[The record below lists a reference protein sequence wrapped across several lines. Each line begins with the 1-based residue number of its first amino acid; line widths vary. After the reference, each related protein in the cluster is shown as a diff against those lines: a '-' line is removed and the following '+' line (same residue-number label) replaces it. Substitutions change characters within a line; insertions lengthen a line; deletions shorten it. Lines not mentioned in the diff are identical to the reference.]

1 MTIQLAL
8 LLCSLPAL
16 PVLLVLSRTAHFSG
30 HDGPPTR
37 ADRVVSALITLAV
50 AGMLAFMAALAVV
63 TR

>member
-8 LLCSLPAL
+8 LLCVLPAL
-16 PVLLVLSRTAHFSG
+16 PLMLVAARSATYSV

-37 ADRVVSALITLAV
+37 ADRVVSALLIAAV
-50 AGMLAFMAALAVV
+50 IVALTMMAALALV

>member
-16 PVLLVLSRTAHFSG
+16 PVLLVLSRTAHFSV

-37 ADRVVSALITLAV
+37 ADRVVSAQLIAV
-50 AGMLAFMAALAVV
+50 VIVALTMMAALALV

>member
-16 PVLLVLSRTAHFSG
+16 PVLLVLSRTAHFSV

-37 ADRVVSALITLAV
+37 ADRVVSALLIAV
-50 AGMLAFMAALAVV
+50 VIVALTMMAALAVV